1 MKSLLSKVSSVLVL
15 LILYIPVFFMIGS
28 VFANNEIYI
37 TQVGT
42 SNNFN
47 LDITQDG
54 DDNVVRLSV
63 SHDNNTIDID
73 QTGNDNTISWVS
85 YWGSG
90 QAWGGDLDGSGNS
103 LKFEQY
109 NTTGSDVNV
118 IGFHINTNDNN
129 VHICQGKTFTDVNDS
144 TCESSATAEY
154 GGHTV
159 NLDLHSGNTDLK
171 GSQETGT
178 GNADHNARIYTY
190 GGDNN
195 DIFFKQKGNG
205 NKTLYF
211 TVRTDNGEQS
221 MVQKGDGVH
230 TATIDLTG
238 AYTTDLDLIQN
249 SNSNQSYTL
258 TNNCQT
264 ATGCSVTV
272 LQE

>member
-1 MKSLLSKVSSVLVL
+1 MKSLLFKIS
-15 LILYIPVFFMIGS
+15 LILLCLNVYAS
-28 VFANNEIYI
+28 NEIYI

-42 SNNFN
+42 SNSFT
-47 LDITQDG
+47 LDILQDG
-54 DDNVVRLSV
+54 DDNLVQISV
-63 SHDNNTIDID
+63 SHDSNNLDFD
-73 QTGNDNTISWVS
+73 QIGNNNTISWVS
-85 YWGSG
+85 YWGTG
-90 QAWGGDLDGSGNS
+90 VGWGGDLDGSSNTIK
-103 LKFEQY
+103 LEQY
-109 NTTGSDVNV
+109 NTTGTDENK
-118 IGFHINTNDNN
+118 IGFHILSSNNTINL
-129 VHICQGKTFTDVNDS
+129 CQGKTFVDENDT
-144 TCESSATAEY
+144 TCENSATAEY
-154 GGHTV
+154 GGHTID
-159 NLDLHSGNTDLK
+159 LDIHSGNTDLK

-178 GNADHNARIYTY
+178 GNADHYARIYTY

-238 AYTTDLDLIQN
+238 AYTTDLDLTQN

-264 ATGCSVTV
+264 SSGCSVTV

>member
-1 MKSLLSKVSSVLVL
+1 VKLSLFKVSSIL
-15 LILYIPVFFMIGS
+15 LLCLPVF
-28 VFANNEIYI
+28 AANEIYI

-42 SNNFN
+42 SNNFT
-47 LDITQDG
+47 LDILQDG
-54 DDNVVRLSV
+54 DDNEVRLSV
-63 SHDNNTIDID
+63 SHDNNNIDID
-73 QTGNDNTISWVS
+73 QVGDNNKISWVS

-90 QAWGGDLDGSGNS
+90 QGWGGDLDGSGNT

-109 NTTGSDVNV
+109 NTTGTDENV
-118 IGFHINTNDNN
+118 IGFHIPTNDNTVN
-129 VHICQGKTFTDVNDS
+129 ICQGKTYVDENDS
-144 TCESSATAEY
+144 VCEASTTGEY

-159 NLDLHSGNTDLK
+159 NIDLHSGDTNLK

-178 GNADHNARIYTY
+178 GNADHYAHVYTY

-205 NKTLYF
+205 NKTLHF
-211 TVRTDNGEQS
+211 IVRTDNGEQS

-238 AYTTDLDLIQN
+238 SYTTDLDLTQN
-249 SNSNQSYTL
+249 SNSNQTYTL

-264 ATGCSVTV
+264 SSGCDITVT
-272 LQE
+272 QN

>member
-1 MKSLLSKVSSVLVL
+1 VLLQLFKVSSILLLCLPVL
-15 LILYIPVFFMIGS
+15 
-28 VFANNEIYI
+28 ANNEIYI

-42 SNNFN
+42 SNNFT
-47 LDITQDG
+47 LDVTQDG
-54 DDNVVRLSV
+54 DDNVVQLSV

-73 QTGNDNTISWVS
+73 QTGNKNTISWIS

-90 QAWGGDLDGSGNS
+90 QGWGGDLDGSGNS

-109 NTTGSDVNV
+109 NTTGSETNV

-129 VHICQGKTFTDVNDS
+129 VHICQGKTFVDTNDS
-144 TCESSATAEY
+144 TCEASATAEY

-159 NLDLHSGNTDLK
+159 NIDLHSGNTDLK

-178 GNADHNARIYTY
+178 GNANHNARIYTY

-205 NKTLYF
+205 NKTLFF

-238 AYTTDLDLIQN
+238 AYTTDLDLTQN

-264 ATGCSVTV
+264 SSGCSVTV

>member
-1 MKSLLSKVSSVLVL
+1 VLSQLFKVSSIL
-15 LILYIPVFFMIGS
+15 LLCLPVY
-28 VFANNEIYI
+28 AANEIYI
-37 TQVGT
+37 TQVATG
-42 SNNFN
+42 SNLT
-47 LDITQDG
+47 LDILQDG
-54 DDNVVRLSV
+54 DNNEVRLSIA
-63 SHDNNTIDID
+63 HDYNNIDID
-73 QTGNDNTISWVS
+73 QVGDNNTVS
-85 YWGSG
+85 YTSTWGSG
-90 QAWGGDLDGSGNS
+90 ISWGGDLDGSSNN

-109 NTTGSDVNV
+109 NTTGTDANK
-118 IGFHINTNDNN
+118 IGFHINTNDNT
-129 VHICQGKTFTDVNDS
+129 VHICQGKTFVDTNDT
-144 TCESSATAEY
+144 TCEASATAEY

-159 NLDLHSGNTDLK
+159 NIDFHSGNTNLK

-178 GNADHNARIYTY
+178 GNADHDARIYTY
-190 GGDNN
+190 GGENN

-211 TVRTDNGEQS
+211 TVRTSNGEQS

-264 ATGCSVTV
+264 STGCSVTV